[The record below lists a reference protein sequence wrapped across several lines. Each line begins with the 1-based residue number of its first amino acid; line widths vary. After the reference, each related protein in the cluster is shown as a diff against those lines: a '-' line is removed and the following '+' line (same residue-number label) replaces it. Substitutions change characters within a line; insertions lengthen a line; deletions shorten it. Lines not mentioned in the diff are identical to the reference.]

1 MVSRDGLAWL
11 ESARLAK
18 LPWLVHAFSTRRG
31 GASGF
36 PSPGLNLGFPDRRER
51 VEQNRRHFLRQIG
64 AQDFSLASVRQ
75 VHSSHAFVVAA
86 GGTGQPEYRLC
97 GVPSAERAAT
107 GPPAGDALM
116 TAEAGLLLTVR
127 IADCLPVLLVDP
139 KQRAVAAVHAGWRC
153 ALERVIEK
161 AVGDM
166 RLAFGSDP
174 QQLLAVLGPSIHAC
188 CYEVGEEVVEAFD
201 GRFAPPAPFFRTLP
215 HRPEAATDR
224 HAILFLSA
232 HPPGHAPEQ
241 VPAAHLDLVAVAQH
255 QLTSAGVAPSR
266 ISVADYCTAC
276 RTDLF
281 FSHRKE
287 GGRTGRQMAA
297 IGIRPDKRRRLA
309 NP

>member
-1 MVSRDGLAWL
+1 MVSRSGLAWL
-11 ESARLAK
+11 ESVRLAK

-139 KQRAVAAVHAGWRC
+139 KQRAVAAVHAGWRG

>member
-1 MVSRDGLAWL
+1 
-11 ESARLAK
+11 
-18 LPWLVHAFSTRRG
+18 
-31 GASGF
+31 
-36 PSPGLNLGFPDRRER
+36 
-51 VEQNRRHFLRQIG
+51 
-64 AQDFSLASVRQ
+64 
-75 VHSSHAFVVAA
+75 
-86 GGTGQPEYRLC
+86 
-97 GVPSAERAAT
+97 
-107 GPPAGDALM
+107 
-116 TAEAGLLLTVR
+116 
-127 IADCLPVLLVDP
+127 VDP
-139 KQRAVAAVHAGWRC
+139 KQRAVAAVHAGWRG

>member
-139 KQRAVAAVHAGWRC
+139 KQRAVAAVHAGWRG

>member
-139 KQRAVAAVHAGWRC
+139 KQRAVAAVHAGWRG

-174 QQLLAVLGPSIHAC
+174 QQLLAVLGPSIRAC

>member
-139 KQRAVAAVHAGWRC
+139 KQRAVAAVHAGWRG

-166 RLAFGSDP
+166 QLAFGSDP